1 MKKHMQNKTVVTVL
15 WIAAIGVL
23 IAFVYQATILWMVER
38 YMGADSYYSHG
49 FLVPFISLYFVWQLK
64 DELRG
69 MQVTGSWAGLV
80 LILVALGL
88 HLLGTVLYIF
98 SISGFSLF
106 FLIVG
111 LTLFLF
117 GKEIT
122 KCLWFPLLFLLFMF
136 PVPMA
141 LISLVS
147 FPLKI
152 LVAKAGVWIVALL
165 GIPVIGEG
173 FIITIPAGNLLVGNP
188 CSGLRSLIAFLALGG
203 VMAYMAALSPVK
215 KSILFFCSL
224 PIAVISN
231 LIRVPLLIIVSH
243 LYGLEAAAPDTW
255 VHTASGLLVFVLGIS
270 LLLASAKVL
279 EWRN

>member
-1 MKKHMQNKTVVTVL
+1 MQNKTVVTVL